1 MGKSSEDLEEGKA
14 CFRQRGCT
22 KQRLAGGVLAGNLA

>member
-1 MGKSSEDLEEGKA
+1 MTASERGKG
-14 CFRQRGCT
+14 CFRQRGYT